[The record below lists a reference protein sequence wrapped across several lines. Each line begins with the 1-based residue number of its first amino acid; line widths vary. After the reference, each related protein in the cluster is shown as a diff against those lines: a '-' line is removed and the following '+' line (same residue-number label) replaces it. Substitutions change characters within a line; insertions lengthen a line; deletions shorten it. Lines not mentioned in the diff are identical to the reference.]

1 VSRGALLPMVEH
13 LLWTSRNYGAANHVP
28 YGGIPGGYGVLF
40 EDASRGELLLRAVF
54 TFFIALPALLPPVAL
69 VWFLPKYRRSE
80 PALLLLVCA
89 AGLLVSCLPRWDLDH
104 LEYVEPVFLALAG
117 AWLVSAIPQRA
128 QNLLGVIFASVAA
141 IFLFTAVSG
150 RLQS

>member
-1 VSRGALLPMVEH
+1 AMTAWVLLQPAQRRRALPFLMGAGLVSAIAAIWLVSRGALLPMVEH

-89 AGLLVSCLPRWDLDH
+89 AGLLVSCLPRW
-104 LEYVEPVFLALAG
+104 
-117 AWLVSAIPQRA
+117 
-128 QNLLGVIFASVAA
+128 
-141 IFLFTAVSG
+141 
-150 RLQS
+150 